1 MSTVWD
7 RPLRTVAT
15 TFCIDSVYP
24 PQDVHCLRQALA
36 DGGNHVLRWLCL
48 STSGCPLFE
57 TGPCGQWQPN
67 TALTILIHLR
77 VYDVHCLR
85 QALADGGNKFL
96 RWPFSS
102 TSGCPLF
109 ETSSCGQWQPNSA
122 LTILIHL
129 RVYDVHCLRQAL
141 ADGGNK
147 FLHWP
152 FSSTSGCPLFETS
165 SCGRWQRISALTIF
179 IHLRM
184 STFWHKLLWI
194 ATKSCIDFFC
204 SPQEVHFL
212 REAFVYNYSQ
222 TLRWPFLLAPGCPL
236 FKTRSCQQWQPSYVL
251 TLSAR
256 PRVLEF
262 WGKPLWMVPTKLCAH
277 PFNSPQGLS
286 FFI

>member
-1 MSTVWD
+1 MCYVTYKVSYVLSNIQSELCNIIAFQTIETNRAKIICW
-7 RPLRTVAT
+7 PFSAQGLYFLT
-15 TFCIDSVYP
+15 
-24 PQDVHCLRQALA
+24 QALV
-36 DGGNHVLRWLCL
+36 DGSNHVLRWLCL

-96 RWPFSS
+96 R
-102 TSGCPLF
+102 
-109 ETSSCGQWQPNSA
+109 
-122 LTILIHL
+122 
-129 RVYDVHCLRQAL
+129 
-141 ADGGNK
+141 
-147 FLHWP
+147 WP